1 MDALHIVITFHLAA
15 ITELLERPFQGNH
28 NHRET
33 QVREFDKFFHVVVP
47 VFEMFDNRTTKSNR
61 GQALCHGIERMKTTS
76 SLVRVP
82 TVSSGVVRPLTK
94 FGLQSPF
101 KLLQSRPA
109 LSQGRF
115 STTDGSLAIVLGLK
129 LSHILVS
136 DNRIK
141 LSRF

>member
-1 MDALHIVITFHLAA
+1 
-15 ITELLERPFQGNH
+15 
-28 NHRET
+28 
-33 QVREFDKFFHVVVP
+33 
-47 VFEMFDNRTTKSNR
+47 
-61 GQALCHGIERMKTTS
+61 MKTTS

-94 FGLQSPF
+94 FGLQSLF
-101 KLLQSRPA
+101 KLLQPRPT

-129 LSHILVS
+129 LSHLLVS

-141 LSRF
+141 LSLLLAGSKSKTKKTPAVVDVA